1 MLTHPRWIEMSD
13 QERQNLRFIWD
24 DTRALLDFTGDAA
37 PVMRAS
43 MKMSLRARMV
53 LSMGLYEWIV
63 WRFEGLHNRI
73 EPLQIAQ
80 AGWCAT
86 VDPRYMRFFELTRE
100 EWRGPVEGPLWCA
113 ATWIQPAMSQGH
125 LFPRGVY
132 DALSFL
138 TRMGLHV
145 LPNLDRFQAWLE
157 AVLNRL
163 IQLYP
168 LTPDNP
174 FEDLF
179 NRRVSQRLGPLIG
192 RNVLD
197 PAEQPDAKRAVSFL
211 SQTLREA
218 RNTRN
223 PFLSSPDDLK
233 EAGFTGS
240 PYVILTPGVG

>member
-1 MLTHPRWIEMSD
+1 MLTRPAWIELN
-13 QERQNLRFIWD
+13 QEQTRRVQFIWD
-24 DTRALLDFTGDAA
+24 DTRALMDFRGDAGD
-37 PVMRAS
+37 VLRAS

-53 LSMGLYEWIV
+53 LCVGLYEWII
-63 WRFEGLHNRI
+63 WRFEGLHIRI

-80 AGWCAT
+80 VAWCAA

-100 EWRGPVEGPLWCA
+100 EWRGPIEGPLWCA
-113 ATWIQPAMSQGH
+113 ATWLQPAMSQGH

-145 LPNLDRFQAWLE
+145 LPNVDRFQAWLQV
-157 AVLNRL
+157 VLDRL
-163 IQLYP
+163 VQMYP
-168 LTPDNP
+168 LTPESP

-179 NRRVSQRLGPLIG
+179 DRRASQRLGPLIG

-197 PAEQPDAKRAVSFL
+197 PDEEPDAQRGVSFL
-211 SQTLREA
+211 AQTLREA
-218 RNTRN
+218 RDTGN

-233 EAGFTGS
+233 EVGFTDV
-240 PYVILTPGVG
+240 PYIIPTP

>member
-1 MLTHPRWIEMSD
+1 MLTCPPWIEISD
-13 QERQNLRFIWD
+13 QEKRNLRFIWD
-24 DTRALLDFTGDAA
+24 DTRALLDFIGDAA
-37 PVMRAS
+37 PVLRAS

-53 LSMGLYEWIV
+53 LSMGLYEWVV
-63 WRFEGLHNRI
+63 WRFEGLHERS

-80 AGWCAT
+80 VGWCAT

-100 EWRGPVEGPLWCA
+100 EWQGPVEGPLWCA
-113 ATWIQPAMSQGH
+113 ATWLQPAMSQGH

-145 LPNLDRFQAWLE
+145 LPNVDRFQAWLQV
-157 AVLNRL
+157 VLDRL
-163 IQLYP
+163 VQMYP

-179 NRRVSQRLGPLIG
+179 DRRISQRLGPLIG

-197 PAEQPDAKRAVSFL
+197 PDEKPDAQRGVSFL
-211 SQTLREA
+211 AQTLREA
-218 RNTRN
+218 RDTGN
-223 PFLSSPDDLK
+223 PFLSSPEDLK
-233 EAGFTGS
+233 EAGFTEE
-240 PYVILTPGVG
+240 PYVILAP